1 MLATTTQGDTVTAAF
16 DKARERICAAAEA
29 AVGEAVNNLL
39 ELARAAGTYV
49 DRNRFTSTQSH
60 LLQHREA
67 FRVAFAAA
75 LRDKVNADAARV
87 DGATAAQRVQTDWDA
102 IGLVGD
108 DQIEDQLSFERIGQF
123 ISHECDI
130 ELRELAGYTSRV
142 LQHGWADPERNP
154 LRGNII
160 GSAVHVAIEKIS
172 DDAQT
177 QKILAKEIGQPLA
190 KGLAACYRAI
200 TEDFQARG
208 LRKADLAVRPADM
221 SATLGPRSFI
231 GAEEANKGWERSL
244 QGQMD
249 AGTVERLR
257 SWESSI
263 LGRPARIEPLPPGVA
278 SEGAAALLER
288 LMRGGLAPGMGRQ
301 GPVSGAGALTGEF
314 AGMPAAARSAESIQ
328 ADADL
333 MSLLRRLNSSESVRG
348 DLGLPAAGGATGL
361 PAGLRATNVI
371 RAHREELAQA
381 AHGQLDHMLIEV
393 VSSLFD
399 QILSDA
405 RVPPQMAREI
415 ARLQLPVLR
424 VALRDQSFFASR
436 RHPVRRF
443 VNRISSLATAFE
455 ELDAGP
461 GKQLLL
467 RVDGLVKEIV
477 EGDFD
482 QVELFDEKLQALED
496 FVVEQTR
503 AEVAAGP
510 AGVTLRNKEL
520 EWLQQR
526 HFSARLRTALSQVS
540 MPPYLMD
547 FLTQPWAQVIM
558 SAAQGAPADGKDES
572 RFRRIGYDLVVS
584 IQPKRSLE
592 QRKHFLATL
601 PSLMATLKEGM
612 AAIEWPQ
619 NSRDAFFGKLIDDHA
634 GSLKAALASDLD
646 YNMMLKHLEVAF
658 RTPIRQDEP
667 VGDEPAEAALPDLA
681 APLIEP
687 RFSAQE
693 ARDLGLIGEAA
704 VDWSSVIE
712 PLSDEPVATALPVVA
727 AASKDDASADASGLP
742 VLSTTLLDAGDAGD
756 AKSIVPAAAEAAEP
770 TEGPQLRHHLQLGVS
785 YRLLLKDQWEKVRL
799 TYMAPGRTLFLFAH
813 GVNDRRSISMTAR
826 MLEKLCDARRM
837 RTFEDGG
844 LIDRAAERAKVQ
856 LAARTEA
863 D

>member
-16 DKARERICAAAEA
+16 DKARERIGAAAEA
-29 AVGEAVNNLL
+29 AVGEAANNLL

-49 DRNRFTSTQSH
+49 DRNRFTSAQAH

-67 FRVAFAAA
+67 FQRAFAAA
-75 LRDKVNADAARV
+75 LRDKVNADVGKVGAA
-87 DGATAAQRVQTDWDA
+87 AAPQHAQTDWDA

-123 ISHECDI
+123 IGHECDI
-130 ELRELAGYTSRV
+130 ELRDLAGYTSRM

-154 LRGNII
+154 LRGNVI
-160 GSAVHVAIEKIS
+160 GSAIHVAIEKIS
-172 DDAQT
+172 DDAST

-200 TEDFQARG
+200 TQDFHARG
-208 LRKADLAVRPADM
+208 LRRADLAVRPADM

-231 GAEEANKGWERSL
+231 GAEDANKGWERSL

-249 AGTVERLR
+249 AGAVERLR

-263 LGRPARIEPLPPGVA
+263 LGRPARIEPLPPDLA

-288 LMRGGLAPGMGRQ
+288 LMRGGLPPGLGRQ
-301 GPVSGAGALTGEF
+301 GPISGSGALTGEF
-314 AGMPAAARSAESIQ
+314 SGLPAPARSAESIQ

-348 DLGLPAAGGATGL
+348 DFGWPAAGGATGL
-361 PAGLRATNVI
+361 PAGLQANNVI
-371 RAHREELAQA
+371 RAHRDELAQA

-455 ELDAGP
+455 ELDVGP

-482 QVELFDEKLQALED
+482 QVALFDEKLQALED

-520 EWLQQR
+520 EWLQQQR
-526 HFSARLRTALSQVS
+526 FSARLRAALSTVAL
-540 MPPYLMD
+540 PPYLLD

-558 SAAQGAPADGKDES
+558 GALADDKDES
-572 RFRRIGYDLVVS
+572 RFRRAGCDLVVS

-612 AAIEWPQ
+612 AAIDWPQ
-619 NSRDAFFGKLIDDHA
+619 SSRDAFFGKLIDDHA
-634 GSLKAALASDLD
+634 GSLKAAPASDLD
-646 YNMMLKHLEVAF
+646 YNMMLKHLEAAF
-658 RTPIRQDEP
+658 RTPLRQDDP
-667 VGDEPAEAALPDLA
+667 VGDEPAEAAAPDLA

-693 ARDLGLIGEAA
+693 ASDLGLIGEAA

-712 PLSDEPVATALPVVA
+712 PMSDEPVAKASPVVA
-727 AASKDDASADASGLP
+727 AVPKDDATVDASGLP
-742 VLSTTLLDAGDAGD
+742 VLSTALLDAAD
-756 AKSIVPAAAEAAEP
+756 AKPIAPAAAEAAEP
-770 TEGPQLRHHLQLGVS
+770 TEGPQLRHHLQLGAS

-799 TYMAPGRTLFLFAH
+799 TYMAPGRTLFLFTH

-837 RTFEDGG
+837 RTFEEGG

-856 LAARTEA
+856 LAALKQA
-863 D
+863 A